1 MVSYQTYFFVKGM
14 TLWNTVCTWYNS
26 ITYHVS
32 HFSSH
37 VCNYFNDARH
47 TYYFVKGY
55 NLPLSSDYVKHT
67 SSPFFEYEWKYH
79 SAQHVLSHSSFPIES
94 SASPYKIGWL
104 STHLVLKKDSHEVHH
119 SIDDFLQKLT
129 FYMDETES
137 VSFYHLYQL
146 WCIDQTF
153 WVPPAHSI
161 EFHVIDQ
168 YGEMNV
174 YPILDTPLY
183 LKVSGKWLI
192 TSNSENTDLSSSSL

>member
-1 MVSYQTYFFVKGM
+1 
-14 TLWNTVCTWYNS
+14 
-26 ITYHVS
+26 
-32 HFSSH
+32 
-37 VCNYFNDARH
+37 
-47 TYYFVKGY
+47 
-55 NLPLSSDYVKHT
+55 
-67 SSPFFEYEWKYH
+67 
-79 SAQHVLSHSSFPIES
+79 
-94 SASPYKIGWL
+94 
-104 STHLVLKKDSHEVHH
+104 
-119 SIDDFLQKLT
+119 
-129 FYMDETES
+129 MDETES